1 MRNTN
6 WGKFGDKVILYNI
19 RKFPTKLCN
28 KHLQNRFFHIMKK
41 MGEILL
47 FNFYNYKCTYITYN
61 LLGTNYESF

>member
-19 RKFPTKLCN
+19 RKVPTKLCN
-28 KHLQNRFFHIMKK
+28 KHLQNRFFQIMKK
-41 MGEILL
+41 WVKYCYSTFITINAL
-47 FNFYNYKCTYITYN
+47 ITYN